1 MRNTTARNSDVNYD
15 FVNVYT
21 PEKFK
26 VESYLADCGIA
37 PHTRQYHKRK
47 ENNTQYF
54 NCISAFDIETTA
66 DAQTENAFMWV
77 WMWSFDNNVVIGRT
91 WEEFNEFAAHIKEVS
106 DKMDTLLPVYVHNL
120 SYEFH
125 FLRGICEI
133 ESAFATRKRK
143 IIKAVIHGC
152 EFRCSFFLTHLSL
165 AKLTSKY
172 DVKHAKSEMKYDVFR
187 THTTPI
193 TREETTYIIND
204 VIGLAECIRAQLI
217 AWGDDLY
224 SIPLTQTG
232 YVRREVKNRMNY
244 KKFEVQKHFPDYD
257 TYTDLLAAFR
267 GGNTHANRHY
277 AGKIIKNVHNVDIAS
292 SYPAQM
298 VFRKFPMSKFIK
310 HDRKDGTLTDTV
322 EKQLLTM
329 PNTALLMR
337 VQFFEIEV
345 NELYGVPYLPVH
357 KCIGTGVIE
366 DNGRILY
373 ATYCETV
380 ITDIDFKIICSH
392 YTFKGIE
399 FQTIYT
405 SRYGFLYKEIT
416 DFIIELF
423 KNKTELKGVDDELY
437 MRSKEMINSVYGL
450 CAERV
455 LHDAYELIG
464 NKIEETAV
472 ADIFGE
478 YAKQG
483 RRAYKLYAWGVWV
496 TSWAR
501 YDLQRMIDLAHKE
514 GTFLYADTDSVKF
527 TGDLPI
533 EKFNAP
539 LIERAV
545 ARGMTGITKKGE
557 PKYCGIW
564 EREDDYRSFA
574 TIGAKKYAYVDT
586 QGKLHITIAGVS
598 KESGAHELSDY
609 GGLSAFVGAL
619 HDSFTFDIAG
629 GTGVKFNDDTYETI
643 ERNGEKIRI
652 TPNAYIYEDVST
664 LSVTSDYEKLVNE
677 AIKKVKKEG
686 G

>member
-1 MRNTTARNSDVNYD
+1 MNYD
-15 FVNVYT
+15 IINVYT
-21 PEKFK
+21 PEQFN
-26 VESYLADCGIA
+26 VEKYLSDCGIA
-37 PHTRQYHKRK
+37 KHHRQYHKRAK
-47 ENNTQYF
+47 NEKQLI
-54 NCISAFDIETTA
+54 NCISCFDIETTA
-66 DAQTENAFMWV
+66 DTISENAFMYA

-91 WEEFNEFAAHIKEVS
+91 WDEFNKFAAYIKTLMLS
-106 DKMDTLLPVYVHNL
+106 YKTDTFLPVYVHNL

-143 IIKAVIHGC
+143 IIKAVLHGC

-165 AKLTSKY
+165 AKLTKKY
-172 DVKHAKSEMKYDVFR
+172 NVKHAKTEMDYSEFR
-187 THTTPI
+187 TSKTKIGTKD
-193 TREETTYIIND
+193 TTYMIND
-204 VIGLAECIRAQLI
+204 VIGLAESIRAQMA

-232 YVRREVKNRMNY
+232 YVRREVKNRMKY
-244 KKFEVQKHFPDYD
+244 KKIEVQKHFPDYK
-257 TYTDLLAAFR
+257 TYVDLLAAFR
-267 GGNTHANRHY
+267 GGNTHANRYH
-277 AGKIIKNVHNVDIAS
+277 AGQIVKNVHNVDIAS

-298 VFRKFPMSKFIK
+298 VFRKFPMSRFIR
-310 HDRKDGTLTDTV
+310 HDREEGTLTDEV
-322 EKQLLTM
+322 EKTLLTM

-345 NELYGVPYLPVH
+345 NEMYGVPYLPVH

-373 ATYCETV
+373 AAYCETV
-380 ITDIDFKIICSH
+380 ITDVDFKIICSH
-392 YTFKGIE
+392 YSFKGIE
-399 FQTIYT
+399 FKTIYS

-423 KNKTELKGVDDELY
+423 KNKTELKGVDDDLY

-455 LHDAYELIG
+455 LHDTYDLID
-464 NKIEETAV
+464 NKIEEMEIENITE
-472 ADIFGE
+472 E

-501 YDLQRMIDLAHKE
+501 YDLQRMIDLAHNTD
-514 GTFLYADTDSVKF
+514 GAAFLYADTDSVKF

-545 ARGMTGITKKGE
+545 SRDMIGTTKKGE
-557 PKYCGIW
+557 TKYCGIW
-564 EREDDYRSFA
+564 EREEDYRSFA

-586 QGKLHITIAGVS
+586 KGKLHITIAGVS

-609 GGLSAFVGAL
+609 GGLAAFVGAL

-629 GTGVKFNDDTYETI
+629 GTGVKFNDDVYETI
-643 ERNGEKIRI
+643 TRNGEEIVI
-652 TPNAYIYEDVST
+652 TPNAYIYEDTST
-664 LSVTSDYEKLVNE
+664 LSVTSDYERIVNE
-677 AIKKVKKEG
+677 AIKKVKREG
-686 G
+686 L